1 MRAIKAEPLFI
12 YSYTNLGI
20 IHQKEGEKEKAIE
33 YFKKVIE
40 IDTKNINGY
49 NNLGLVYASQGN
61 YHEAINNYFKSLK
74 IEKRN
79 LIAIKSII
87 FLLTYFIPDRTHPLV
102 KANNDLRLLQKK
114 FSLPE
119 LLQINN
125 ISLILNNSQK
135 ILDQLSID
143 LENLNFFET
152 QAYRRNP
159 IDLNCEYHHEVF
171 NKFKIIPKFCF
182 NCFKIQIEPKNVIDL
197 IRLFFI
203 FDSLNLNKN
212 NQRKCMVEFRN
223 DVPGSYKGMIY
234 CSSFEEAKKIL
245 VELKPTL
252 NDNLEFKSDIKRGC
266 SEFYNLYPKYRITD
280 PNEKDFMKYD
290 QKWDEI
296 EKNLDIKTNFN
307 SIKLDHSIPG
317 LSISD
322 FLIIIQ
328 WLNYAKIIGD
338 MTYKKINFDFYSS
351 KFIDYQLLNQV
362 EFRKKEFNNT

>member
-1 MRAIKAEPLFI
+1 MRNTPNKSVKELIKLGLKSQKERNFHEAIKHYENVIEIDSSIVFAHYNLGLINEKLGNTDKAKKNYLRAIKAEPLFI

-125 ISLILNNSQK
+125 ISLILNNLEK
-135 ILDQLSID
+135 MDALINGILNYSTLDKEQFGK
-143 LENLNFFET
+143 EV
-152 QAYRRNP
+152 
-159 IDLNCEYHHEVF
+159 IDLNLLLTQLTEV
-171 NKFKIIPKFCF
+171 IYIPEH
-182 NCFKIQIEPKNVIDL
+182 IELQVPKNFPTIYGDTVRIQQ
-197 IRLFFI
+197 I
-203 FDSLNLNKN
+203 FQN
-212 NQRKCMVEFRN
+212 
-223 DVPGSYKGMIY
+223 
-234 CSSFEEAKKIL
+234 IL
-245 VELKPTL
+245 Q
-252 NDNLEFKSDIKRGC
+252 NAINS
-266 SEFYNLYPKYRITD
+266 
-280 PNEKDFMKYD
+280 
-290 QKWDEI
+290 I
-296 EKNLDIKTNFN
+296 EKEKGLIKIDYKDRENFWEF
-307 SIKLDHSIPG
+307 SIKDNGYGIPQHQFEKIFRIFEKIDNDQQATGIG
-317 LSISD
+317 LSIVK
-322 FLIIIQ
+322 
-328 WLNYAKIIGD
+328 KII
-338 MTYKKINFDFYSS
+338 DFYEGKIWLESELD
-351 KFIDYQLLNQV
+351 KGTTFYFTLP
-362 EFRKKEFNNT
+362 K